1 MAPRGLKAALKK
13 APVKLVGRGVRRG
26 FALGDGTKLRGLT
39 KRLQHKIFSKGSVP
53 LSLCR
58 GEPRSGKHWQ
68 GPDGGRRRGTRVDAQ
83 LTRIVNSGGK
93 KAKKDGYRYV
103 LTRLALS
110 ALEARGLE
118 PILAQRGV
126 CSVKHRVATAADL
139 VCFEKDTDKLVV
151 VEIKTGFSHGREE
164 SAQVDGNA
172 CKLQPPL
179 HKAADTSLHRHLAQL
194 AVTRELL
201 VREKKVMVRIAELG
215 VDGVDAVLLYL
226 DNDEACFYDLDSWW
240 RDRAS
245 KILDRLA

>member
-1 MAPRGLKAALKK
+1 MAPRGLKAALKR

-26 FALGDGTKLRGLT
+26 FALADGTKLRGLT
-39 KRLQHKIFSKGSVP
+39 KRLQHKIFSTGSVP

-93 KAKKDGYRYV
+93 KSRKDGYRYV

-110 ALEARGLE
+110 ALKARGLE
-118 PILAQRGV
+118 PVLAQRGV

-139 VCFEKDTDKLVV
+139 VCFEQDTNRLVV

-164 SAQVDGNA
+164 SAQVAGKP
-172 CKLQPPL
+172 CKLQAPL
-179 HKAADTSLHRHLAQL
+179 HRADDTSLHRHLAQL
-194 AVTRELL
+194 CVTRELL
-201 VREKKVMVRIAELG
+201 VREKTTMTRLAELG
-215 VDGVDAVLLYL
+215 VDGVDGVLLYL
-226 DNDEACFYDLDSWW
+226 DNDEACFYELDAWW
-240 RDRAS
+240 RERAP
-245 KILDRLA
+245 KVIQQLV